1 MAHLSYRGGSDEYA
15 DVKQVKL
22 LRRGRRLQQVEQVY
36 GKSPT
41 SETASSPS
49 ARSSSSD
56 LQPRQSIIPQLK
68 VDFFASSFFSR
79 FNMQRTFSPAR
90 AWFRSGL
97 QF

>member
-1 MAHLSYRGGSDEYA
+1 MINLPCRGDRDEYA
-15 DVKQVKL
+15 DVKHVKL

-36 GKSPT
+36 GKSPA

-68 VDFFASSFFSR
+68 ADFFASPFFSR
-79 FNMQRTFSPAR
+79 FNMQRTFSSAR
-90 AWFRSGL
+90 ALLRPGL